1 MRHEW
6 MLGWMMVVSFLALV
20 DDSLAALIV
29 LSMSIL
35 IIISS

>member
-1 MRHEW
+1 M

-29 LSMSIL
+29 LSIL